1 MPRTW
6 TMTLRLQPRMQVPAL
21 LSSLTSGSFSHVLQI
36 EQPRYRTP
44 TMRRLAVAA
53 PLILLLVAAPALA
66 LEVPSAPQGRVSDYA
81 GALTVDQRRNLEE
94 KLARFE
100 EETANQIAVVII
112 PTLAGDSLE
121 DYSIRLAEKWRIGRK
136 GKDSGVILLIVM
148 QDRKIRIEVG
158 YGLEGM
164 LPDSLA
170 GEIIRREI
178 GSRFRQGQFSQGIQA
193 GVDGI
198 MAATKGEYRPAS
210 RTGRGGRSLSWVWV
224 ILFALL
230 LLSAT
235 AGNFRRRPPYSRRG
249 GRVVAGGPF
258 WWGGGFGSGGASGG
272 SFGGGFSGGGGGFGG
287 GGASGGW

>member
-1 MPRTW
+1 MPAFSATS
-6 TMTLRLQPRMQVPAL
+6 RLGAVVFVFL
-21 LSSLTSGSFSHVLQI
+21 LV
-36 EQPRYRTP
+36 
-44 TMRRLAVAA
+44 
-53 PLILLLVAAPALA
+53 VAAPALA

-81 GALTVDQRRNLEE
+81 GALTVDQRRDLEE

-100 EETANQIAVVII
+100 GETGNQIAVVII

-121 DYSIRLAEKWRIGRK
+121 DYSIRLAEKWRIGHK
-136 GKDSGVILLIVM
+136 GKDSGVILLIAM

-170 GEIIRREI
+170 GEIIRQEI
-178 GSRFRQGQFSQGIQA
+178 TSRFRQGQFYQGIQA
-193 GVDGI
+193 GVDAI
-198 MAATKGEYRPAS
+198 MAATKGEYRPAP
-210 RTGRGGRSLSWVWV
+210 RTGRGGGSLSWVWV
-224 ILFALL
+224 ILFVLFVLA
-230 LLSAT
+230 AT

-258 WWGGGFGSGGASGG
+258 WWDGGFGRGGFGG
-272 SFGGGFSGGGGGFGG
+272 GGIGGGFSGGGGGFGG

>member
-1 MPRTW
+1 
-6 TMTLRLQPRMQVPAL
+6 MTLRLQVESPMPARPAR
-21 LSSLTSGSFSHVLQI
+21 F
-36 EQPRYRTP
+36 
-44 TMRRLAVAA
+44 RLAVAA
-53 PLILLLVAAPALA
+53 LLVLLLVAVPALA

-81 GALTVDQRRNLEE
+81 GALTVDQRRNLDE

-100 EETANQIAVVII
+100 GETANQVAVVII

-136 GKDSGVILLIVM
+136 GKDNGVILLIVM

-170 GEIIRREI
+170 GEIIRQEI
-178 GSRFRQGQFSQGIQA
+178 ASRFRQGQFYQGIQA
-193 GVDGI
+193 GVDAI
-198 MAATKGEYRPAS
+198 MAATKGEYRPAP
-210 RTGRGGRSLSWVWV
+210 RTGRGGGSLSWVWI
-224 ILFALL
+224 ILFVLFV
-230 LLSAT
+230 LSAT
-235 AGNFRRRPPYSRRG
+235 AGRFRRRPPYSRRG
-249 GRVVAGGPF
+249 SRVVTGGPF
-258 WWGGGFGSGGASGG
+258 WWGGGSGGGGFSGG

>member
-1 MPRTW
+1 MA
-6 TMTLRLQPRMQVPAL
+6 LRLQAEISM
-21 LSSLTSGSFSHVLQI
+21 S
-36 EQPRYRTP
+36 
-44 TMRRLAVAA
+44 RLVAVA
-53 PLILLLVAAPALA
+53 LVVLLLVAAPAPA

-81 GALTVDQRRNLEE
+81 GVLTVDQRRNLDE

-100 EETANQIAVVII
+100 EETANQVAVVII

-136 GKDSGVILLIVM
+136 GKDNGVILLIVM

-170 GEIIRREI
+170 GEIIRQEI
-178 GSRFRQGQFSQGIQA
+178 ASRFRQGQFYQGIEA
-193 GVDGI
+193 GVNAI
-198 MAATKGEYRPAS
+198 MAATKGEYRPAP
-210 RTGRGGRSLSWVWV
+210 RTGRGGGSWFWV
-224 ILFALL
+224 ILFVLFV
-230 LLSAT
+230 LSAA
-235 AGNFRRRPPYSRRG
+235 AGNFRRRPPYSRRS
-249 GRVVAGGPF
+249 GRVVAGSPF
-258 WWGGGFGSGGASGG
+258 WWGGGLGGGGFSGG

>member
-1 MPRTW
+1 M
-6 TMTLRLQPRMQVPAL
+6 PAL
-21 LSSLTSGSFSHVLQI
+21 PATS
-36 EQPRYRTP
+36 
-44 TMRRLAVAA
+44 RLVAVA
-53 PLILLLVAAPALA
+53 LVVLLLVAAPALA
-66 LEVPSAPQGRVSDYA
+66 LEVPSAPQGRVSDYT

-100 EETANQIAVVII
+100 EETANQVAVVII

-136 GKDSGVILLIVM
+136 GRDSGVILLIAM

-178 GSRFRQGQFSQGIQA
+178 ASRFGQGHFYQGIQA
-193 GVDGI
+193 GVDAI

-210 RTGRGGRSLSWVWV
+210 RTGRGGSSLSWIWI
-224 ILFALL
+224 ILFVLL
-230 LLSAT
+230 VLSAT
-235 AGNFRRRPPYSRRG
+235 AGNFRRRSPYSRRG
-249 GRVVAGGPF
+249 SRFAAGGPF
-258 WWGGGFGSGGASGG
+258 WWGGGFGGGGFSGG
-272 SFGGGFSGGGGGFGG
+272 SFGGGGFSGGGGGFGG